1 VKFKKYL
8 EKGMTPLKSD
18 RSKRILAATQDPSAK
33 SDMGKHP
40 IVIGGT
46 KRMSE
51 VYRLPVSLL
60 AFNIRNG
67 RFAAELR
74 AKEKLLGRKLDPL
87 LPEDD
92 EVIRQLLLD
101 QDELATGFLKEDL
114 RKVGQ
119 TDPAI
124 ITHDGFVI
132 NGNRRMAVLQ
142 SLHEEDQTGK
152 FEYLEVQVL
161 PEGITEKDLWRIE
174 AGLQLSRDKRLEY
187 GPVNDLLKIRE
198 GLRSGLGAAEI
209 AATLYGLKNAD
220 EVKEKDKRL
229 ALIDSY
235 LTYVGEPD
243 EYTKVNRFVE
253 HFINLQDF
261 LHSMEKKGV
270 KPPERHKWLLRAF
283 EMIRA
288 EMGHMDLR
296 WLRKIAGSPEGA
308 KHFLD
313 SIVPKEG
320 KRTAKEHKDTAE
332 KTKQEFKIAR
342 EYVELEQ
349 DAKKPEV
356 LLQKAQR
363 AIETLLKHSKDVVA
377 NQELHGDVNKL
388 SEMLQQLAAECGKA
402 KPARKRK

>member
-1 VKFKKYL
+1 
-8 EKGMTPLKSD
+8 MTPLKSD
-18 RSKRILAATQDPSAK
+18 RSKRILAATQEPNAK

-51 VYRLPVSLL
+51 VYRLPISLL

-74 AKEKLLGRKLDPL
+74 AKEKQLGRKIDPL
-87 LPEDD
+87 LPEDH
-92 EVIRQLLLD
+92 EEIRKLLLD
-101 QDELATGFLKEDL
+101 LDEFATGLLKEDL

-119 TDPAI
+119 TDPGI

-142 SLHEEDQTGK
+142 ALHDEDQTGK

-161 PEGITEKDLWRIE
+161 PEGISEKDLWRIE

-198 GLRSGLGAAEI
+198 GLKSGLGAAEI
-209 AATLYGLKNAD
+209 AATLYGLRDAD
-220 EVKEKDKRL
+220 EVKEKDERL

-235 LTYVGEPD
+235 LAYVGEPE

-261 LHSMEKKGV
+261 LRALAKLGV
-270 KPPERHKWLLRAF
+270 KSTERHKWLLRSF

-288 EMGHMDLR
+288 GMGHMDLR
-296 WLRKIAGSPEGA
+296 QLRKIVGSPEA
-308 KHFLD
+308 SKHFL
-313 SIVPKEG
+313 STIVPKEG
-320 KRTAKEHKDTAE
+320 TRTAKEHDEASAR
-332 KTKQEFKIAR
+332 TKREFAIAR
-342 EYVELEQ
+342 EYVELEE
-349 DAKKPEV
+349 DAKKPEL

-363 AIETLLKHSKDVVA
+363 AIETLLKHKKDVIA
-377 NQELHGDVNKL
+377 NQDLHGDVAKL
-388 SEMLQQLAAECGKA
+388 TQMMQELAVECDKV
-402 KPARKRK
+402 KLVRKRK

>member
-1 VKFKKYL
+1 
-8 EKGMTPLKSD
+8 MTPLKSD
-18 RSKRILAATQDPSAK
+18 RSKRIKAAIEDASAK
-33 SDMGKHP
+33 SDMGRHP

-46 KRMSE
+46 KRMTD
-51 VYRLPVSLL
+51 VYRLPISLL

-74 AKEKLLGRKLDPL
+74 AKEKQLGRKLDPL
-87 LPEDD
+87 LAED
-92 EVIRQLLLD
+92 EQVIRHLLLN
-101 QDELATGFLKEDL
+101 QDDLATGFLKEDL

-119 TDPAI
+119 TDPGI
-124 ITHDGFVI
+124 ITNDGFVI

-142 SLHEEDQTGK
+142 ALHEEDKTGR

-161 PEGITEKDLWRIE
+161 PEGISEKDLWRIE

-198 GLRSGLGAAEI
+198 GLKSGLGAAEI
-209 AATLYGLKNAD
+209 AVTLYGVKNAE
-220 EVKEKDKRL
+220 EVEEKDKRL

-235 LTYVGEPD
+235 LAYVGEPD

-261 LHSMEKKGV
+261 LRSMEKNGV
-270 KPPERHKWLLRAF
+270 KPPERHKWVLRAF

-288 EMGHMDLR
+288 EMGHMELR
-296 WLRKIAGSPEGA
+296 WLRKIQNSPEGR

-320 KRTAKEHKDTAE
+320 ARSAKDQKDAAE
-332 KTKQEFKIAR
+332 KTKREFKIAR
-342 EYVELEQ
+342 EYVELDQ
-349 DAKKPEV
+349 DAKKPEI

-363 AIETLLKHSKDVVA
+363 AVDTLLKHKKDVVA
-377 NQELHGDVNKL
+377 NQELHPDVAKL
-388 SEMLQQLAAECGKA
+388 TQMVQELAAECAKA
-402 KPARKRK
+402 KPERKRK

>member
-1 VKFKKYL
+1 
-8 EKGMTPLKSD
+8 MTPLKSD
-18 RSKRILAATQDPSAK
+18 RSKRIQAAIQDPNSK

-51 VYRLPVSLL
+51 VYRLPIKVL

-74 AKEKLLGRKLDPL
+74 AREKQLGRKLDPL
-87 LPEDD
+87 LAEDD
-92 EVIRQLLLD
+92 EMIRQLLLNL
-101 QDELATGFLKEDL
+101 DESSTALLKEDL

-119 TDPAI
+119 TDPGI

-142 SLHEEDQTGK
+142 ALHDEDQTGK

-161 PEGITEKDLWRIE
+161 PEGIGEKDLWRIE

-198 GLRSGLGAAEI
+198 GLKSGLSAAEI
-209 AATLYGLKNAD
+209 AATLYGLRDAE
-220 EVKEKDKRL
+220 EVTEKDERL

-235 LTYVGEPD
+235 LAYVGEPD

-261 LHSMEKKGV
+261 LRALAKQGV
-270 KPPERHKWLLRAF
+270 KPTERHKWLLRAF

-288 EMGHMDLR
+288 GMGHMDVR
-296 WLRKIAGSPEGA
+296 QLRKIAASPEGR

-320 KRTAKEHKDTAE
+320 ARNAKEQEEASAR
-332 KTKQEFKIAR
+332 TKREFAIAR
-342 EYVELEQ
+342 EYVELEE
-349 DAKKPEV
+349 DAKKPEL

-363 AIETLLKHSKDVVA
+363 AIETLLKHQKDVVA
-377 NQELHGDVNKL
+377 NQELHDDVAKIAMMMQ
-388 SEMLQQLAAECGKA
+388 ELAAECAKA
-402 KPARKRK
+402 KVSRKRK